1 MRLGRLTADATIV
14 FDGDVDVA
22 SKPVARATGLLAGRA
37 DPPARLD
44 LRDTA
49 PRPRP
54 SARSSTSS
62 SFVDHAGPS
71 VQYIERHD
79 QEDLAMD
86 LRQIRYFIAVA
97 EERSFTVAARRLN
110 LSQPPLSQQIQSLE
124 AALGAQL
131 LYRTSRRVELT
142 QAGEALLARAR
153 AIQQQIK
160 LAEEEVRSIGAGL
173 VGTLD
178 IGATG
183 SILRGR
189 LADLL
194 AAYRKDAPSVKMT
207 VHEQAPALQIAAL
220 LNRTTN
226 ISLNRSIP
234 TEDALSSEL
243 AWQEEVVVAMPKAH
257 PLARRKRIAL
267 CDLASEDHIVLQ
279 PESSQFARYIQTCC
293 IDAGFLPRVSQQVVD
308 AQSVPSLIAA
318 GFGVALVPQ
327 SIARFTTDEIV
338 FRPIRPSPPSADVF
352 LVFRKDETSTV
363 VQNFI
368 KLARRFLRQK
378 RNSGHLVAGR

>member
-1 MRLGRLTADATIV
+1 
-14 FDGDVDVA
+14 
-22 SKPVARATGLLAGRA
+22 
-37 DPPARLD
+37 
-44 LRDTA
+44 
-49 PRPRP
+49 
-54 SARSSTSS
+54 
-62 SFVDHAGPS
+62 
-71 VQYIERHD
+71 
-79 QEDLAMD
+79 MD
-86 LRQIRYFIAVA
+86 LRQLRYFIAVA
-97 EERSFTVAARRLN
+97 EERSFTAAARRLN
-110 LSQPPLSQQIQSLE
+110 LSQPPLSQHIQSLE
-124 AALGAQL
+124 AALRTQL
-131 LYRTSRRVELT
+131 LHRTSRKVELT
-142 QAGEALLARAR
+142 QAGEALLARAH

-160 LAEEEVRSIGAGL
+160 LAEDEVHSIGAGL

-194 AAYRKDAPSVKMT
+194 AAYRKDAPSVRMT

-234 TEDALSSEL
+234 TEHMLHSEL
-243 AWQEEVVVAMPKAH
+243 AWSEEVVVAMQKTH
-257 PLARRKRIAL
+257 PLARRKRITLA
-267 CDLASEDHIVLQ
+267 DLASEDQVVLQ
-279 PESSQFARYIQTCC
+279 PESSEFARYIQKCC
-293 IDAGFLPRVSQQVVD
+293 VDAGFLPRVSQQVID

-352 LVFRKDETSTV
+352 LVFRKDETSMV
-363 VQNFI
+363 VHNFI
-368 KLARRFLRQK
+368 KLARRFLSQK
-378 RNSGHLVAGR
+378 NSGRPAGAGS

>member
-1 MRLGRLTADATIV
+1 
-14 FDGDVDVA
+14 
-22 SKPVARATGLLAGRA
+22 
-37 DPPARLD
+37 
-44 LRDTA
+44 
-49 PRPRP
+49 
-54 SARSSTSS
+54 
-62 SFVDHAGPS
+62 
-71 VQYIERHD
+71 
-79 QEDLAMD
+79 MD

-97 EERSFTVAARRLN
+97 EERSFTAAARRLN
-110 LSQPPLSQQIQSLE
+110 LSQPPLSQQIQALE
-124 AALGAQL
+124 AAVGAQL
-131 LYRTSRRVELT
+131 LHRTSRRVELT
-142 QAGEALLARAR
+142 QAGEALLTRAR

-160 LAEEEVRSIGAGL
+160 LAEDEVRAIGAGL
-173 VGTLD
+173 IGSLD

-194 AAYRKDAPSVKMT
+194 AAYRNEAPAVKMT
-207 VHEQAPALQIAAL
+207 IHEQAPALQIAAL

-234 TEDALSSEL
+234 TEDTLSSEL
-243 AWQEEVVVAMPKAH
+243 AWTEEVVVAMPKAH

-267 CDLASEDHIVLQ
+267 GDLASEDHIVLQ

-327 SIARFTTDEIV
+327 SIARFTADEIV

-352 LVFRKDETSTV
+352 LVFRKDETSMV

-378 RNSGHLVAGR
+378 RNSDHLAGR

>member
-1 MRLGRLTADATIV
+1 
-14 FDGDVDVA
+14 
-22 SKPVARATGLLAGRA
+22 
-37 DPPARLD
+37 
-44 LRDTA
+44 
-49 PRPRP
+49 
-54 SARSSTSS
+54 
-62 SFVDHAGPS
+62 
-71 VQYIERHD
+71 
-79 QEDLAMD
+79 MD

-97 EERSFTVAARRLN
+97 EECSFTVAARRLN
-110 LSQPPLSQQIQSLE
+110 LSQPPLSQQIQALE
-124 AALGAQL
+124 AALGTQL
-131 LYRTSRRVELT
+131 LYRTSRKVELT

-160 LAEEEVRSIGAGL
+160 LAEDEVRAIGAGL
-173 VGTLD
+173 VGSLD

-194 AAYRKDAPSVKMT
+194 AAYRKDAPAVKMT

-243 AWQEEVVVAMPKAH
+243 AWSEEVVVAMPKAH

-267 CDLASEDHIVLQ
+267 GDLASEDHIVLQ
-279 PESSQFARYIQTCC
+279 PESSQFARYIQKCC
-293 IDAGFLPRVSQQVVD
+293 IDTGFLPRVSQQVVD

-352 LVFRKDETSTV
+352 LVFRKDETSMV

>member
-1 MRLGRLTADATIV
+1 
-14 FDGDVDVA
+14 
-22 SKPVARATGLLAGRA
+22 
-37 DPPARLD
+37 
-44 LRDTA
+44 
-49 PRPRP
+49 
-54 SARSSTSS
+54 
-62 SFVDHAGPS
+62 
-71 VQYIERHD
+71 
-79 QEDLAMD
+79 MD

-124 AALGAQL
+124 TALGAQL

-160 LAEEEVRSIGAGL
+160 LAEDEVRSIGAGL
-173 VGTLD
+173 VGSLD

-194 AAYRKDAPSVKMT
+194 AAYRKDAPLVKMT

-234 TEDALSSEL
+234 AEDALSSEL
-243 AWQEEVVVAMPKAH
+243 AWAEEVVVAMPKTH

-267 CDLASEDHIVLQ
+267 GDLASEDHIVLQ
-279 PESSQFARYIQTCC
+279 P
-293 IDAGFLPRVSQQVVD
+293 
-308 AQSVPSLIAA
+308 
-318 GFGVALVPQ
+318 
-327 SIARFTTDEIV
+327 
-338 FRPIRPSPPSADVF
+338 
-352 LVFRKDETSTV
+352 
-363 VQNFI
+363 
-368 KLARRFLRQK
+368 
-378 RNSGHLVAGR
+378 

>member
-1 MRLGRLTADATIV
+1 
-14 FDGDVDVA
+14 
-22 SKPVARATGLLAGRA
+22 
-37 DPPARLD
+37 
-44 LRDTA
+44 
-49 PRPRP
+49 
-54 SARSSTSS
+54 
-62 SFVDHAGPS
+62 
-71 VQYIERHD
+71 
-79 QEDLAMD
+79 MD
-86 LRQIRYFIAVA
+86 LRQLRYFIAVA
-97 EERSFTVAARRLN
+97 EERSFTLAARRLN
-110 LSQPPLSQQIQSLE
+110 LSQPPLSQHIQGLE
-124 AALGAQL
+124 ATLGTPL

-153 AIQQQIK
+153 AIQQQVK
-160 LAEEEVRSIGAGL
+160 LAEDEVQSIGAGL
-173 VGTLD
+173 IGTLD
-178 IGATG
+178 VGATG

-234 TEDALSSEL
+234 TESVLTCEL
-243 AWQEEVVVAMPKAH
+243 AWSEQVVVALPRTH
-257 PLARRKRIAL
+257 PLTRRKRIAL
-267 CDLASEDHIVLQ
+267 SELASEDHIVLQ
-279 PESSQFARYIQTCC
+279 PDSSPFARYIQECC

-327 SIARFTTDEIV
+327 SIARFTTDDIA

-352 LVFRKDETSTV
+352 LVFRKDETSMV
-363 VQNFI
+363 VHNFI
-368 KLARRFLRQK
+368 KLARRFLSQK
-378 RNSGHLVAGR
+378 RNLSHQISAR

>member
-1 MRLGRLTADATIV
+1 
-14 FDGDVDVA
+14 
-22 SKPVARATGLLAGRA
+22 
-37 DPPARLD
+37 
-44 LRDTA
+44 
-49 PRPRP
+49 
-54 SARSSTSS
+54 
-62 SFVDHAGPS
+62 
-71 VQYIERHD
+71 
-79 QEDLAMD
+79 MD
-86 LRQIRYFIAVA
+86 LRQLRYFIAVA
-97 EERSFTVAARRLN
+97 EERSFTAAARRLN
-110 LSQPPLSQQIQSLE
+110 LSQPPLSQQIQALE
-124 AALGAQL
+124 AAVGAQL
-131 LYRTSRRVELT
+131 LHRTSRRVELT
-142 QAGEALLARAR
+142 QAGEALLTRAR

-160 LAEEEVRSIGAGL
+160 LAEDEVRSIGAGL
-173 VGTLD
+173 IGSLD
-178 IGATG
+178 VGATG

-194 AAYRKDAPSVKMT
+194 AAYRKEAPAVKMT

-243 AWQEEVVVAMPKAH
+243 AWTEEVVVAMPKAH
-257 PLARRKRIAL
+257 PLTRRKHIAL
-267 CDLASEDHIVLQ
+267 GDLASEDHIVLQ
-279 PESSQFARYIQTCC
+279 PESSQFASYIQKCC

-327 SIARFTTDEIV
+327 SITRFTTDEIV

-352 LVFRKDETSTV
+352 LVFRKGETSMV

-378 RNSGHLVAGR
+378 RN

>member
-1 MRLGRLTADATIV
+1 
-14 FDGDVDVA
+14 
-22 SKPVARATGLLAGRA
+22 
-37 DPPARLD
+37 
-44 LRDTA
+44 
-49 PRPRP
+49 
-54 SARSSTSS
+54 
-62 SFVDHAGPS
+62 
-71 VQYIERHD
+71 
-79 QEDLAMD
+79 MD

-160 LAEEEVRSIGAGL
+160 LAEDEVRAIGAGL
-173 VGTLD
+173 VGSLD

-194 AAYRKDAPSVKMT
+194 AAYRKVAPAVKMT

-234 TEDALSSEL
+234 AEDALSSEL
-243 AWQEEVVVAMPKAH
+243 AWPEEVVVAMPETH
-257 PLARRKRIAL
+257 QLARGKRIAL
-267 CDLASEDHIVLQ
+267 GDLASEDHIVLQ
-279 PESSQFARYIQTCC
+279 PESSQFARYIQKCC

-318 GFGVALVPQ
+318 
-327 SIARFTTDEIV
+327 
-338 FRPIRPSPPSADVF
+338 
-352 LVFRKDETSTV
+352 
-363 VQNFI
+363 
-368 KLARRFLRQK
+368 
-378 RNSGHLVAGR
+378 

>member
-1 MRLGRLTADATIV
+1 
-14 FDGDVDVA
+14 
-22 SKPVARATGLLAGRA
+22 
-37 DPPARLD
+37 
-44 LRDTA
+44 
-49 PRPRP
+49 
-54 SARSSTSS
+54 
-62 SFVDHAGPS
+62 
-71 VQYIERHD
+71 
-79 QEDLAMD
+79 MD
-86 LRQIRYFIAVA
+86 LRQLRYFIAVA
-97 EERSFTVAARRLN
+97 EERSFTAAARRLN
-110 LSQPPLSQQIQSLE
+110 LSQPPLSQHIQSLE
-124 AALGAQL
+124 AALRTQL
-131 LYRTSRRVELT
+131 LHRTSRKVELT

-160 LAEEEVRSIGAGL
+160 LAEDEVHSIGAGL

-194 AAYRKDAPSVKMT
+194 AAYRKDAPSVRMT

-234 TEDALSSEL
+234 TEHMLHSEL
-243 AWQEEVVVAMPKAH
+243 AWSEEVVVAMQKTH
-257 PLARRKRIAL
+257 PLARRKRITLA
-267 CDLASEDHIVLQ
+267 DLASEDQIVLQ
-279 PESSQFARYIQTCC
+279 PESSEFARYIQKCC
-293 IDAGFLPRVSQQVVD
+293 VDAGFLPRVSQQVID

-352 LVFRKDETSTV
+352 LVFRKDETSMV
-363 VQNFI
+363 VHNFI
-368 KLARRFLRQK
+368 KLARRFLSQK
-378 RNSGHLVAGR
+378 NSGRPAGTGS

>member
-1 MRLGRLTADATIV
+1 
-14 FDGDVDVA
+14 
-22 SKPVARATGLLAGRA
+22 
-37 DPPARLD
+37 
-44 LRDTA
+44 
-49 PRPRP
+49 
-54 SARSSTSS
+54 
-62 SFVDHAGPS
+62 
-71 VQYIERHD
+71 
-79 QEDLAMD
+79 MD
-86 LRQIRYFIAVA
+86 LRQLRYFIAVA

-110 LSQPPLSQQIQSLE
+110 LSQPPLSQHIQALE
-124 AALGAQL
+124 AELGTQL

-142 QAGEALLARAR
+142 HAGEALLGRAR

-160 LAEEEVRSIGAGL
+160 LAEDEARAIGTGL
-173 VGTLD
+173 VGALD
-178 IGATG
+178 VGATG

-243 AWQEEVVVAMPKAH
+243 AWSEEIVVAMPKQH

-267 CDLASEDHIVLQ
+267 DDLASEDHIVLQ
-279 PESSQFARYIQTCC
+279 PESSQFASYIQKCC
-293 IDAGFLPRVSQQVVD
+293 IDAGFLPRVTQQVVD

-318 GFGVALVPQ
+318 GFGIALVPQ
-327 SIARFTTDEIV
+327 SIARFTTDDIA
-338 FRPIRPSPPSADVF
+338 FRRIRPSPPSADVF
-352 LVFRKDETSTV
+352 LVSRKDETSTV
-363 VQNFI
+363 VHNFI
-368 KLARRFLRQK
+368 KLARRFLSQK
-378 RNSGHLVAGR
+378 RNLSYMANVR

>member
-1 MRLGRLTADATIV
+1 
-14 FDGDVDVA
+14 
-22 SKPVARATGLLAGRA
+22 
-37 DPPARLD
+37 
-44 LRDTA
+44 
-49 PRPRP
+49 
-54 SARSSTSS
+54 
-62 SFVDHAGPS
+62 
-71 VQYIERHD
+71 
-79 QEDLAMD
+79 MD
-86 LRQIRYFIAVA
+86 LRQLRYFIAVA
-97 EERSFTVAARRLN
+97 EERSFTLAARRLN
-110 LSQPPLSQQIQSLE
+110 LSQPPLSQHIQGLE
-124 AALGAQL
+124 AALGTPL

-160 LAEEEVRSIGAGL
+160 LAEDEVQSIGAGL
-173 VGTLD
+173 IGTLD
-178 IGATG
+178 VGATG

-234 TEDALSSEL
+234 TEPGLTSEL
-243 AWQEEVVVAMPKAH
+243 AWSEQVVVALPRTH

-267 CDLASEDHIVLQ
+267 GDLASEDHIVLQ
-279 PESSQFARYIQTCC
+279 PNSSPFARYIQECC

-327 SIARFTTDEIV
+327 SIARFTTDDIA

-352 LVFRKDETSTV
+352 LVFRKDETSMV
-363 VQNFI
+363 VHNFI
-368 KLARRFLRQK
+368 KLARRFLSQK
-378 RNSGHLVAGR
+378 RNLSHLINAR

>member
-1 MRLGRLTADATIV
+1 
-14 FDGDVDVA
+14 
-22 SKPVARATGLLAGRA
+22 
-37 DPPARLD
+37 
-44 LRDTA
+44 
-49 PRPRP
+49 
-54 SARSSTSS
+54 
-62 SFVDHAGPS
+62 
-71 VQYIERHD
+71 
-79 QEDLAMD
+79 MD
-86 LRQIRYFIAVA
+86 LRQLRSFIAVA

-110 LSQPPLSQQIQSLE
+110 ISQPPLSQHIQSLE
-124 AALGAQL
+124 AALGTQL
-131 LYRTSRRVELT
+131 FHRTSRKVELT
-142 QAGEALLARAR
+142 QAGEALLARAH

-160 LAEEEVRSIGAGL
+160 LAEDEVRSIGAGL

-194 AAYRKDAPSVKMT
+194 AAYRKDAPSVRMT

-234 TEDALSSEL
+234 TEHLLRSEL
-243 AWQEEVVVAMPKAH
+243 AWSEEVVVAMQRTH

-267 CDLASEDHIVLQ
+267 RDLASEDQIVLQ
-279 PESSQFARYIQTCC
+279 PESSQFARYIQKCC
-293 IDAGFLPRVSQQVVD
+293 VDAGFLPQVSQQVID

-327 SIARFTTDEIV
+327 SIARFTTDEIA

-352 LVFRKDETSTV
+352 LVFRKDETSMAV
-363 VQNFI
+363 HNFI
-368 KLARRFLRQK
+368 KLARRFLSQK
-378 RNSGHLVAGR
+378 RNSGYPAAAGS

>member
-1 MRLGRLTADATIV
+1 
-14 FDGDVDVA
+14 
-22 SKPVARATGLLAGRA
+22 
-37 DPPARLD
+37 
-44 LRDTA
+44 
-49 PRPRP
+49 
-54 SARSSTSS
+54 
-62 SFVDHAGPS
+62 
-71 VQYIERHD
+71 
-79 QEDLAMD
+79 MD
-86 LRQIRYFIAVA
+86 LRQLRYFIAVA
-97 EERSFTVAARRLN
+97 EERSFTAAARRLN
-110 LSQPPLSQQIQSLE
+110 LSQPPLSQHIQSLE
-124 AALGAQL
+124 AALRTQL
-131 LYRTSRRVELT
+131 LHRTSRKVELT

-153 AIQQQIK
+153 ANQQQIK
-160 LAEEEVRSIGAGL
+160 LAEDEVHSIGAGL

-194 AAYRKDAPSVKMT
+194 AAYRKDAPSVRMT

-234 TEDALSSEL
+234 TEHMLHSEL
-243 AWQEEVVVAMPKAH
+243 AWSEEVVVAMQKTH
-257 PLARRKRIAL
+257 PLARRKRITLA
-267 CDLASEDHIVLQ
+267 DLASEDQVVLQ
-279 PESSQFARYIQTCC
+279 PESSEFARYIQKCC
-293 IDAGFLPRVSQQVVD
+293 VDAGFLPRVSQQVID

-352 LVFRKDETSTV
+352 LVFRKDETSMV
-363 VQNFI
+363 VHNFI
-368 KLARRFLRQK
+368 KLARRFLSQK
-378 RNSGHLVAGR
+378 NSGRPAGTGS

>member
-1 MRLGRLTADATIV
+1 
-14 FDGDVDVA
+14 
-22 SKPVARATGLLAGRA
+22 
-37 DPPARLD
+37 
-44 LRDTA
+44 
-49 PRPRP
+49 
-54 SARSSTSS
+54 
-62 SFVDHAGPS
+62 
-71 VQYIERHD
+71 
-79 QEDLAMD
+79 MD

-124 AALGAQL
+124 TALGAQL

-160 LAEEEVRSIGAGL
+160 LAEDEVRSIGAGL
-173 VGTLD
+173 VGSLD

-194 AAYRKDAPSVKMT
+194 AAYRKDAPLVKMT

-234 TEDALSSEL
+234 AEDALSSEL
-243 AWQEEVVVAMPKAH
+243 AWAEEVVVAMPKTH
-257 PLARRKRIAL
+257 PSARRKRIAL
-267 CDLASEDHIVLQ
+267 GDLASEDHIVLQ
-279 PESSQFARYIQTCC
+279 PESSQFARYIQKCC

-318 GFGVALVPQ
+318 GFGIALVPQ
-327 SIARFTTDEIV
+327 SIARFTTGEIV

-352 LVFRKDETSTV
+352 LVFRKDETSMV

-378 RNSGHLVAGR
+378 RSSGHLAAGR

>member
-1 MRLGRLTADATIV
+1 
-14 FDGDVDVA
+14 
-22 SKPVARATGLLAGRA
+22 
-37 DPPARLD
+37 
-44 LRDTA
+44 
-49 PRPRP
+49 
-54 SARSSTSS
+54 
-62 SFVDHAGPS
+62 
-71 VQYIERHD
+71 
-79 QEDLAMD
+79 MD
-86 LRQIRYFIAVA
+86 LRQLRSFIAVA

-110 LSQPPLSQQIQSLE
+110 ISQPPLSQHIQSLE
-124 AALGAQL
+124 AALGTQL
-131 LYRTSRRVELT
+131 FHRTSRKVELT
-142 QAGEALLARAR
+142 QAGEALLARAH

-160 LAEEEVRSIGAGL
+160 LAEDEVRSIGAGL

-194 AAYRKDAPSVKMT
+194 AAYRKDAPSVRMT

-234 TEDALSSEL
+234 TEHMLHSEL
-243 AWQEEVVVAMPKAH
+243 AWSEEVVVAMQKTH
-257 PLARRKRIAL
+257 PLARRKRITLA
-267 CDLASEDHIVLQ
+267 DLASEDQVVLQ
-279 PESSQFARYIQTCC
+279 PESSEFARYIQKCC
-293 IDAGFLPRVSQQVVD
+293 VDAGFLPRVSQQVID

-352 LVFRKDETSTV
+352 LVFRKDETSMV
-363 VQNFI
+363 VHNFI
-368 KLARRFLRQK
+368 KLARRFLSQK
-378 RNSGHLVAGR
+378 NSGRPAGAGS